1 MNPETA
7 QQTGTL
13 NSSEGELPLE
23 AMEVRARVIGL
34 AWEAQLRQTFV
45 NS

>member
-1 MNPETA
+1 MKAETA

-13 NSSEGELPLE
+13 TSTAGDLPLE

-34 AWEAQLRQTFV
+34 SWEA
-45 NS
+45 